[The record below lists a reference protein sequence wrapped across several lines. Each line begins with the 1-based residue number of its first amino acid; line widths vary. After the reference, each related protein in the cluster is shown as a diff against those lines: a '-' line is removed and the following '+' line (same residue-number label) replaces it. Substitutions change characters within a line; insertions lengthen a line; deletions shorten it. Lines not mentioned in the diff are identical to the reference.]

1 MSQNNVIDYVRN
13 AWGVLVVLRALDLRA
28 HSPMYPQL
36 TDGPDKRAIG
46 SRLVKIRM
54 VQVSSRFQ
62 LHSSSRFRL
71 QFHSP
76 HPEPSDIQYHL
87 Q

>member
-36 TDGPDKRAIG
+36 TDGPIADTALLYGLFGILITAY
-46 SRLVKIRM
+46 STI
-54 VQVSSRFQ
+54 QVIC
-62 LHSSSRFRL
+62 
-71 QFHSP
+71 
-76 HPEPSDIQYHL
+76 D
-87 Q
+87 